1 MTMTVRR
8 LTWMTLAATL
18 VAALAVQTGSAQ
30 ARRPITFED
39 FASARM
45 VSDPQLSPDGQWL
58 LYAVRTTDLAAN
70 KRTTR
75 TFVAPLNGGAARQF
89 PDDRTIASEARWS
102 PDGKSVA
109 YTSGGQLWIASP
121 SGAGAKALSALTGG
135 ASGPVWAP
143 TGDRI
148 AFTSAVYPACRDDAC
163 NAARETAKS
172 ESKVKAHIADE
183 LMLRHWNA
191 YDEGTRSHLFVVK
204 PDGSDLRDLVPG
216 ATYDVPPGPFGG
228 SEGYAF
234 TPDGKMVAFTAKD
247 QGSASAWSTDVNV
260 YGISVGGGGAHA
272 LSASNKGADQ
282 NPVVL
287 PDGRLMV
294 FASQK
299 RAGFE
304 ADKWR
309 LMGADLGGMGAR
321 ELLPDWDRNADG
333 YVAAPDGR
341 TLLVMAGD
349 HGHDRYFRVMLDDK
363 GKAGKPQPVIVEHN
377 NTQLTIAKN
386 GTVAWIRES
395 ASAPPEVWTGTLD
408 ASGVSN
414 QRAFTHEND
423 ARLAQ
428 FTLPP
433 LEDFWFKGANNDSIH
448 GWTMK
453 PPQWEAGK
461 RYPVL
466 LLIHGGPQ
474 GAWLDS
480 WSTRWN
486 YQMFAT
492 GGYGLVIINPRGSTG
507 YGQRI
512 TDGVSQD
519 WGGKVY
525 TDLMKGLDA
534 ALARN
539 PWMDSTRMAAA
550 GGSYGGYMANWIEGH
565 TNRFKAL
572 VSHAGPFNLE
582 NMYAATE
589 ELWFPE
595 WEYGGPFWNPAA
607 MAAQYRKFSPH
618 LYAKRFKTPMLV
630 INGELDYR
638 VPYTEGLSMFTTL
651 RRQGVESRIVV
662 FPDEGHWI
670 LKPQNSQL
678 WYKEFHG
685 WLGKHLEKGPK
696 M

>member
-1 MTMTVRR
+1 
-8 LTWMTLAATL
+8 MTLLRRSCLTAVVLAA
-18 VAALAVQTGSAQ
+18 AALELGAQ
-30 ARRPITFED
+30 SRRAITFED
-39 FASARM
+39 FAATRV
-45 VSDPQLSPDGQWL
+45 VSDPQLSSDGQWL
-58 LYAVRTTDLAAN
+58 LYAVRSTDLAAN

-75 TFVAPLNGGAARQF
+75 TFVAAVSGGAARQF
-89 PDDRTIASEARWS
+89 PDDQTVASEARWS

-109 YTSGGQLWIASP
+109 YTNGGQLWIAP
-121 SGAGAKALSALTGG
+121 ASGTGAKQLTNLTGG
-135 ASGPVWAP
+135 ASGPVWSP

-148 AFTSAVYPACRDDAC
+148 AFVSAVFPDCRDDAC
-163 NAARETAKS
+163 NAAREKAKG

-183 LMLRHWNA
+183 LMFRHWNA
-191 YDEGTRSHLFVVK
+191 YDDGTRSHLFVVQ
-204 PDGSDLRDLVPG
+204 PDGSDLRDLMPG
-216 ATYDVPPGPFGG
+216 AKFEVPPGPFGG
-228 SEGYAF
+228 SEAYTFAA
-234 TPDGKMVAFTAKD
+234 DGKAVAYTAKD
-247 QGSASAWSTDVNV
+247 QGSANAFSTDLNV
-260 YGISVGGGGAHA
+260 YMLAVSGGATHA
-272 LSASNKGADQ
+272 LSADNKGADQ
-282 NPVVL
+282 NPVIL

-294 FASQK
+294 YASQK

-309 LMGADLGGMGAR
+309 LMGAELGAMGAR
-321 ELLPDWDRNADG
+321 DLLPNWDRNADG
-333 YVAAPDGR
+333 YVAAPDSK

-349 HGHDRYFRVMLDDK
+349 HGHDRYFRVTLDAK
-363 GKAGKPQPVIVEHN
+363 GNAGTPQPVITEHN
-377 NTQLTIAKN
+377 NSQLTIAKN

-395 ASAPPEVWTGTLD
+395 ASAPGEVWVGTLD
-408 ASGVSN
+408 ASGVN
-414 QRAFTHEND
+414 GQRAFTHEND
-423 ARLAQ
+423 TQLAQ

-433 LEDFWFKGANNDSIH
+433 LEDFWFRGANNDSIH

-453 PPQWEAGK
+453 PPQWQAGK
-461 RYPVL
+461 KFPVL

-507 YGQRI
+507 YGQKI
-512 TDGVSQD
+512 TDGVSKD

-534 ALARN
+534 ALKAN
-539 PWMDSTRMAAA
+539 TWMDSTHMAAA
-550 GGSYGGYMANWIEGH
+550 GGSYGGYMVNWIAGH
-565 TNRFKAL
+565 THRFKAL

-582 NMYAATE
+582 NMYSATE

-595 WEYGGPFWNPAA
+595 WEYGGPFWDSTA
-607 MAAQYRKFSPH
+607 MATQYRKFSPH
-618 LYAKRFKTPMLV
+618 LYAKNFKTPTLV
-630 INGELDYR
+630 ITGELDYR
-638 VPYTEGLSMFTTL
+638 VPYTEALSMYTSM
-651 RRQGVESRIVV
+651 RRQGVEARLLVY
-662 FPDEGHWI
+662 PDEGHWI

-685 WLGKHLEKGPK
+685 WLGKHLDLRPK

>member
-1 MTMTVRR
+1 MSPFSRR
-8 LTWMTLAATL
+8 ASVAFA
-18 VAALAVQTGSAQ
+18 AALCAVAPIAAQ
-30 ARRPITFED
+30 QRRAITFED
-39 FASARM
+39 FASAKI

-58 LYAVRTTDLAAN
+58 LYAVRATDLTAN

-75 TFVAPLNGGAARQF
+75 TWLAPVSGGAARQF
-89 PDDRTIASEARWS
+89 PDDKTMASEARWS
-102 PDGKSVA
+102 PDGKTVA
-109 YTSGGQLWIASP
+109 FTSGGQLWIAPP
-121 SGAGAKALSALTGG
+121 SGESARQLTKLTGG

-143 TGDRI
+143 SGDHI
-148 AFTSAVYPACRDDAC
+148 AFASAVYPDCRDEAC
-163 NAARETAKS
+163 NAAKDKAKS
-172 ESKVKAHIADE
+172 ESKVKAHIADA
-183 LMLRHWNA
+183 LLFRHWNA
-191 YDEGTRSHLFVVK
+191 YDDGTRSHLFVVS
-204 PDGSDLRDLVPG
+204 PDGGDLHDVIPG
-216 ATYDVPPGPFGG
+216 AKYDVPPGPFGG
-228 SEGYAF
+228 SEAYAWD
-234 TPDGKMVAFTAKD
+234 PSGKNLAFTAKD
-247 QGSASAWSTDVNV
+247 QGGKNAWTTDLNV
-260 YGISVGGGGAHA
+260 YTVHVTGATPR
-272 LSASNKGADQ
+272 LMTGDNQGADQ
-282 NPVVL
+282 NPVIS
-287 PDGRLMV
+287 PDGRMMF

-309 LMGADLGGMGAR
+309 LMGAEFGGMSPR
-321 ELLPDWDRNADG
+321 ELLPAWDRNADG
-333 YVAAPDGR
+333 YVVAPDGK

-349 HGHDRYFRVMLDDK
+349 MGRDRYFRVTLDAK
-363 GKAGKPQPVIVEHN
+363 GTASAPQPVITEHN
-377 NTQLTIAKN
+377 NTQLSIAQN
-386 GTVAWIRES
+386 STVAWIRES
-395 ASAPPEVWTGTLD
+395 ASAPAEVWMGTLD

-414 QRAFTHEND
+414 QHAFTHEND
-423 ARLAQ
+423 ALLAQ

-433 LEDFWFKGANNDSIH
+433 LEDYSFTGANNVKVH
-448 GWTMK
+448 GWVMK
-453 PPQWEAGK
+453 PPQFEAGK
-461 RYPVL
+461 KFPVL

-492 GGYGLVIINPRGSTG
+492 GGYGLVIINPTGSTG
-507 YGQRI
+507 YGQKL
-512 TDGVSQD
+512 TDGVSKD

-525 TDLMKGLDA
+525 VDLMNGLNA
-534 ALARN
+534 ALTAN

-550 GGSYGGYMANWIEGH
+550 GGSYGGYMVNWIAGH

-595 WEYGGPFWNPAA
+595 WEYGGPFWDATA
-607 MAAQYRKFSPH
+607 MATQYRKFSPH
-618 LYAKRFKTPMLV
+618 LYAKNFKTPTLV

-651 RRQGVESRIVV
+651 QRQGIDSRLVV

-678 WYKEFHG
+678 WYKEFHN
-685 WLGKHLEKGPK
+685 WLGTHLDLKPR